1 MQFLHKLERLS
12 DFAAVIGAALMIPLV
27 AVMVYEV
34 LSRYLF
40 QAPTS
45 WAFELSYMLMS
56 GTFSLGFAYALKYR
70 QHVNVDFIY
79 AALSLR
85 WRAMINLAGY
95 VVFLPCTV
103 WLSVGLFNYAARAY
117 QTGEVS
123 GISSWN
129 PVVWPLRAVLFA
141 GFAFLSL
148 QVLVDAIRCVR
159 TIATG
164 EPRDSAQIEAD
175 LL

>member
-1 MQFLHKLERLS
+1 MHLLQRLERLS
-12 DFAAVIGAALMIPLV
+12 DVAAVIGAMLMIPLV
-27 AVMVYEV
+27 GIMVYEV

-40 QAPTS
+40 SAPTT

-56 GTFSLGFAYALKYR
+56 GIFSLGFAYALKYR

-79 AALSLR
+79 GALSPR
-85 WRAMINLAGY
+85 WRAVVDLAGY

-103 WLSVGLFNYAARAY
+103 WLSLGLFNYALRAY
-117 QTGEVS
+117 RSGEVS
-123 GISSWN
+123 GISAWN

-148 QVLVDAIRCVR
+148 QVLIDAIRCVR

-164 EPRDSAQIEAD
+164 EMRDGAHPGAD